1 VQEST
6 GLCFQLQI
14 PYFWQVSR
22 SRTEMT
28 SVQALQA
35 NRRAQTF
42 TSYNWAEG
50 MVGYAYSNEFSKTL
64 A

>member
-1 VQEST
+1 
-6 GLCFQLQI
+6 
-14 PYFWQVSR
+14 
-22 SRTEMT
+22 MA